1 MSKLFQHYDSC
12 YGVTV
17 FLFLGS
23 QEEMLKELTKSPVY
37 FNKQSLEDLIL
48 SIRSQDAGL
57 TIEMRGNDSVARY
70 LILLPDFT
78 YEIDDYVTLQHE
90 CSHAAHLAL
99 LERHISDFKNEDC
112 YHCLIYFTD
121 SLYRAFMTK
130 LNKWHEDEKK
140 KKEQKECAKM
150 IEETA
155 IERVVSNEEE
165 STADVELKKEIEKK
179 EKMKKNKKK

>member
-23 QEEMLKELTKSPVY
+23 QDEMLKELTKSPVY
-37 FNKQSLEDLIL
+37 FNKQSLEDLVTN
-48 SIRSQDAGL
+48 IRGQDAGL
-57 TIEMRGNDSVARY
+57 TVEMRGNDEIARY
-70 LILLPDFT
+70 LILLPDFSLSV
-78 YEIDDYVTLQHE
+78 DDLVTLQHE
-90 CSHAAHLAL
+90 CSHTAHLAL

-121 SLYRAFMTK
+121 SIFRALLTK
-130 LNKWHEDEKK
+130 LNTWIDKK
-140 KKEQKECAKM
+140 NKEEENKM
-150 IEETA
+150 NDNNIES
-155 IERVVSNEEE
+155 IVSNEEE

-179 EKMKKNKKK
+179 EKTKKNKKK

>member
-1 MSKLFQHYDSC
+1 MSKLFSHYDSC
-12 YGVTV
+12 FGVTTY
-17 FLFLGS
+17 LFLGS
-23 QEEMLKELTKSPVY
+23 QDDILKELTKSPIY
-37 FNKQSLEDLIL
+37 FNKQSLEDLVAN
-48 SIRSQDAGL
+48 IRGQDAGL
-57 TIEMRGNDSVARY
+57 TVEMRGNDSIARY
-70 LILLPDFT
+70 LILMPDFT

-130 LNKWHEDEKK
+130 LNKWHKDEEN
-140 KKEQKECAKM
+140 KKEKEEKEKM
-150 IEETA
+150 NDNIES
-155 IERVVSNEEE
+155 VVSNEEE

-179 EKMKKNKKK
+179 EKAKKNKKK